1 MRWGTL
7 LFILCSSLFQTEA
20 QQVSAAVRTACAADA
35 QRLCGG
41 VQSGGGRIV
50 ACLKQNQ
57 DSLSDACRQAAGLPR
72 KVGSSAPSNENLSLP
87 APAPA
92 SAPAPSTPPR
102 PSSPTAA
109 SKTNA
114 PKSSVPAGDK
124 EIFAERVIPD
134 AGHQNMRA
142 VTIHLP
148 EKWTYEGKIVW
159 HYNWIENSMEYSLHA
174 ENPANS
180 EAFFQYPLMRM
191 ENLEVSQQ
199 YRQFNRGN
207 RVAPGERMPLGAIS
221 MAPIPHLNALAKFIQ
236 TTRPN
241 VANFKWIGQQDLPG
255 LAKAINVDPG
265 WPNQHG
271 VAIKVSYDLDGKPVE
286 EAFFGVYYIAKSST
300 PGQSIGQ
307 MTMTA
312 GAIQQTN
319 WGFVGLMSMR
329 APAGTL
335 DKRMPMFCVIAKS
348 VIVNPE
354 WMKLSKAISDKM
366 NAEFQQKLK
375 QGLDQLH
382 AAEAIRQ
389 QTMKD
394 QATFQAN
401 FDKQEIAFRNDRGI
415 NDDFLRSDGSVNPN
429 GGARSASDHW
439 SDLMRGVD
447 TMNDPS
453 NGSTT
458 EVSNVGG
465 YNHFTD
471 GFGNYRTYD
480 NSNDTPENQGEN
492 GTWTRMTQAP

>member
-7 LFILCSSLFQTEA
+7 LFILCSSFFQAEA
-20 QQVSAAVRTACAADA
+20 QQASAAVRTACAADA
-35 QRLCGG
+35 QRLCRGM
-41 VQSGGGRIV
+41 QSGGGRIV

-57 DSLSDACRQAAGLPR
+57 DSLSDACRQAAGLPP
-72 KVGSSAPSNENLSLP
+72 KGGSSAPSNENLSLP
-87 APAPA
+87 TPAPTT
-92 SAPAPSTPPR
+92 APAPSTPPR
-102 PSSPTAA
+102 PSSPPAA
-109 SKTNA
+109 SKANA
-114 PKSSVPAGDK
+114 PRSGVPTGDT

-174 ENPANS
+174 ENLANS

-191 ENLEVSQQ
+191 ENIEVSQQ

-221 MAPIPHLNALAKFIQ
+221 MAPMPPVNALAKFIQ

-255 LAKAINVDPG
+255 LAKATNVDPG

-300 PGQSIGQ
+300 PGQSVGQ

-329 APAGTL
+329 APAGAL

-348 VIVNPE
+348 AIVNPE
-354 WMKLSKAISDKM
+354 WMKLSKAISDKL
-366 NAEFQQKLK
+366 NADFQQKLK

-401 FDKQEIAFRNDRGI
+401 FNKQEIAFRNDRGI

-429 GGARSASDHW
+429 GGARSASEHW

-453 NGSTT
+453 NGGTT

-480 NSNDTPENQGEN
+480 NSTDTPENQGEN